1 MFSMFFLITILHLL
15 FQLSITGAT
24 ATILKE
30 RRRRLSSSNLIILL
44 FIFIGLLFGMEYTQF
59 SVILRFIMFCVFSV
73 VNGFLVSKY
82 LQDTTAENIKKTMI
96 YTTSI
101 FIVMM
106 IIGML
111 LLRLKT
117 NIQPLMLFIITYTIA
132 MLFLGVYTL
141 FLEDKNPIQKY
152 KRFGFI
158 GLFSLYI
165 VVDTYFNMN
174 RSFDNDIVRST
185 LAYYTDIFGL
195 FNNVSALNDD

>member
-1 MFSMFFLITILHLL
+1 MFSRFFVLTILHLL

-30 RRRRLSSSNLIILL
+30 RKKQLSLSNLIIIL
-44 FIFIGLLFGMEYTQF
+44 FLFIGLMFGMEYTEIP
-59 SVILRFIMFCVFSV
+59 VILRFIMFCVFSV
-73 VNGFLVSKY
+73 TNGFLVSNY
-82 LQDTTAENIKKTMI
+82 LQNITADNIKKTVI

-101 FIVMM
+101 FIAMM

-117 NIQPLMLFIITYTIA
+117 NIQPLMLFIMIYTIA
-132 MLFLGVYTL
+132 MLFLGIYTL
-141 FLEDKNPIQKY
+141 FLKESNPIQKY

-165 VVDTYFNMN
+165 IVDTYFNMHRN
-174 RSFDNDIVRST
+174 FDHDIVRST